1 MKSLWMMS
9 IVVLGCISG
18 CNQKQ
23 PPVPKT
29 ADNARLFDTQREA
42 LQRAKAT
49 EQIVQQQS
57 QAEKQAIEQ
66 QGN

>member
-23 PPVPKT
+23 PPVPKI

>member
-49 EQIVQQQS
+49 EQTVQQQS